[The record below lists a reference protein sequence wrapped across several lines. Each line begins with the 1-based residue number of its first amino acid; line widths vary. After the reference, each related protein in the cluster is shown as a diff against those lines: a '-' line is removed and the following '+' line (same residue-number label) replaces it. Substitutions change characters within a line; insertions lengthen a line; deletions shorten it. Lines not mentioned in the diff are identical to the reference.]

1 VPFDLRLIVPAPEG
15 RFVLLDADGR
25 LPSLPA
31 EGDDDH
37 AAVIAVDAALR
48 ASWAFGTPI
57 LETHPR
63 WHDVAEGE
71 PVPTLVTTEPAA
83 ADWRP
88 PAGLAFGP
96 IPDDL
101 ESLPASLRR
110 RAGELLREIR
120 TDAPPPQL
128 RPRWARRGWH
138 ARASAWM
145 DATAT
150 VAGRPLTGP
159 PRPFF
164 LRGIS
169 ALLRAPTAGRDLF
182 LKAVFPPFHAEP
194 VITRFLA
201 ERFPEAVPRV
211 VGVEA
216 DEGWLLIEDV
226 EAPWIGSLPV
236 AERMPVV
243 GLGARALVSIQR
255 QMARRPA
262 DLAGLARAGAPRR
275 PLEGIPDE
283 LDRALGPDGLAIPG
297 EPVAP
302 DRRAALV
309 QRAAEAVERLAELGL
324 PESLV
329 HGDFHSLN
337 VALAGGR
344 PVIIDW
350 SDAAVGSPLVDL
362 VTWIAWAEADGEAE
376 AAAEGWLDAWSD
388 DVDVAALR
396 ARLDDVIAIGA
407 AYQVI
412 SYDGIGRAL
421 EPATRY
427 TMAGGGDNF
436 LKRLEE
442 PRLIGQHAG

>member
-15 RFVLLDADGR
+15 PLVLLDGDGR
-25 LPSLPA
+25 LPSMPA
-31 EGDDDH
+31 DGDDDH
-37 AAVIAVDAALR
+37 ATVVAVDEALR
-48 ASWAFGTPI
+48 EAWAFTAPV

-63 WHDVAEGE
+63 WDSVADGE

-83 ADWRP
+83 TDWGP
-88 PAGLAFGP
+88 PAGLAYRP

-101 ESLPASLRR
+101 ESVPESLRP
-110 RAGELLREIR
+110 RARELLAEIR
-120 TDAPPPQL
+120 TGAQPPEL

-138 ARASAWM
+138 DRASAWM
-145 DATAT
+145 NRAAAA
-150 VAGRPLTGP
+150 AGRPLVAS

-169 ALLRAPTAGRDLF
+169 ALLRAPSADRDLF

-194 VITRFLA
+194 VITHFLA

-211 VGVEA
+211 VAIEE

-226 EAPWIGSLPV
+226 EAPWIGSLPL
-236 AERMPVV
+236 AERMAAV
-243 GLGARALVSIQR
+243 GPGARSLVAIQR
-255 QMARRPA
+255 DMARRPA
-262 DLAGLARAGAPRR
+262 DLAGLARAGAPSR
-275 PLEGIPDE
+275 PLGEIPDE
-283 LDRALGPDGLAIPG
+283 LDRALGPDGLALPD
-297 EPVAP
+297 EPIAP

-309 QRAAEAVERLAELGL
+309 RRAAEAVDRLVELDL

-337 VALAGGR
+337 VALADDR
-344 PVIIDW
+344 SVIIDW
-350 SDAAVGSPLVDL
+350 SDAAIGSPLVDL
-362 VTWIAWAEADGEAE
+362 VTWIAWTETDGEAE
-376 AAAEGWLDAWSD
+376 AAAEGWLEAWSE

-396 ARLDDVIAIGA
+396 DRLDDVIAAGA
-407 AYQVI
+407 AFQVI

-436 LKRLEE
+436 LRRLEE
-442 PRLIGQHAG
+442 PRLTGRTTG